1 MFQSIIT
8 RRICGLP
15 TRAGCKNVIE
25 LHGNVFDN
33 YCPHCGRKYSM
44 EFVRDTGKVPLCEA
58 CTTPVRPNVCLF
70 GEMVD
75 NRVITEA
82 AEEVRKADVLLV
94 LGTNLKTYLCS
105 QLIDYYE
112 GDKLVLINPEKH
124 FSDKLA
130 DVIVHKSV
138 EDALGEIL
146 KELGE

>member
-1 MFQSIIT
+1 
-8 RRICGLP
+8 
-15 TRAGCKNVIE
+15 
-25 LHGNVFDN
+25 
-33 YCPHCGRKYSM
+33 
-44 EFVRDTGKVPLCEA
+44 
-58 CTTPVRPNVCLF
+58 
-70 GEMVD
+70 
-75 NRVITEA
+75 
-82 AEEVRKADVLLV
+82 

-130 DVIVHKSV
+130 DVAVHKSV